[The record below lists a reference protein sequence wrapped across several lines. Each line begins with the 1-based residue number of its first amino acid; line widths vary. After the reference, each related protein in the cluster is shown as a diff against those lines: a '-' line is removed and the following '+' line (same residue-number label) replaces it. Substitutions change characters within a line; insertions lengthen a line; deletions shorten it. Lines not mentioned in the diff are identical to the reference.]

1 MKDAI
6 AAEPVLEPCQPPA
19 QTPTTEPASTDH
31 AEAAATDEFPDG
43 VYRMELPVEVLLE
56 AGLDSM
62 LASQYAG
69 TWEMTFDEGTVAIED
84 VNAATGQAHTD
95 EGVYCVAGGRV
106 SLGLDYPD
114 VGLDCGD
121 FFSASWTLDGD
132 QLRFV
137 DLRTE
142 TGDGQLLLASIFA
155 STPFT
160 KID

>member
-1 MKDAI
+1 M
-6 AAEPVLEPCQPPA
+6 
-19 QTPTTEPASTDH
+19 
-31 AEAAATDEFPDG
+31 
-43 VYRMELPVEVLLE
+43 
-56 AGLDSM
+56 DSM

-69 TWEMTFDEGTVAIED
+69 AWEMTFDEGAVSIED

-95 EGVYCVAGGRV
+95 QGVYCVTGGRV
-106 SLGLDYPD
+106 SLGLDHPD
-114 VGLDCGD
+114 HGLDCGD
-121 FFSASWTLDGD
+121 FFSANWTLDGD

-142 TGDGQLLLASIFA
+142 TGDDQLLLASIFA